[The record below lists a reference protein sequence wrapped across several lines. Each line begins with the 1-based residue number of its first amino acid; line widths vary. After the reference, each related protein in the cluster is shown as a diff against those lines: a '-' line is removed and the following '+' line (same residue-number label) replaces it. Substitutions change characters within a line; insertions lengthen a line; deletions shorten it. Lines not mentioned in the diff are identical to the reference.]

1 MPDDA
6 PKAKV
11 ESSTKV
17 WIGSTVIS
25 VLGLLF
31 GVNLIIIGSCL
42 RWQADSVLG
51 LYNVSGLH
59 YHNVISGDGKLTL
72 ALGIITAVAL
82 LFGWLAQN
90 KYGFMI
96 SVVCSGLA
104 LAFAIY
110 EMIYISTRPG
120 VTSTGHGIDMVL
132 GGAFP
137 TLLCSLGGY
146 LMMVERGR
154 EKTAPEEPVS
164 AEPCRA
170 V

>member
-6 PKAKV
+6 PRAKV

-25 VLGLLF
+25 VLGILF

-42 RWQADSVLG
+42 RWQADGVLG

-72 ALGIITAVAL
+72 TLGIIIAVAL

-90 KYGFMI
+90 KYGFMT
-96 SVVCSGLA
+96 SVACSGLA

-120 VTSTGHGIDMVL
+120 ITSTGHGIDMVL
-132 GGAFP
+132 GGAVAAF
-137 TLLCSLGGY
+137 LCSLGGY

-154 EKTAPEEPVS
+154 DEAAPEEPLS
-164 AEPCRA
+164 AEPCQA